1 MEDAMNSF
9 TRRGSLAAGAALV
22 AAGQAV
28 AQGIPAAN
36 TPPPRLTPE
45 PGARLRVLRPARFV
59 EPDEV
64 IFTANTRKFS
74 QATGVEVRV
83 DYVGWDDMPAQT
95 AVAANTGQGPDVI
108 IGFGADPHLYADK
121 VVEVTDIAEYLG
133 AKYGGWYPLAETY
146 GRRFNS
152 RDWLG
157 VPMGGSGSPSL
168 YRISAVRAAGFDGV
182 PSDLGQFLR
191 LCEGLKRGGKPCGFA
206 LSHAPGDAPGYANW
220 LLWSH
225 GGRLLDEQGRVA
237 LESAA
242 TLRALE
248 YSRAM
253 QATMIEGTMGW
264 NGVSNNRAFIGGDLG
279 LTQNGV
285 SVYFA
290 LKNATDA
297 DQRAM
302 AADTDHA
309 EMPRGEA
316 SATPQSGLVLNAMV
330 MRHSRAQQA
339 AKAYITFMMEAE
351 QYDPWLTGSLGYW
364 SQPLRAYGQ
373 SAVWRSD
380 PKIRVFSA
388 TLDTPFHDAYSGPI
402 TAGSAAVAANWVL
415 VDMFARVATGQSS
428 AQDSMREAVRAAQ
441 RHLRRS

>member
-1 MEDAMNSF
+1 MNSF

-316 SATPQSGLVLNAMV
+316 SAAPQSGLVLNAMV

>member
-1 MEDAMNSF
+1 MTQL
-9 TRRGSLAAGAALV
+9 TRRGSMAAAAALIT
-22 AAGQAV
+22 GQASG
-28 AQGIPAAN
+28 QSIPTAAV
-36 TPPPRLTPE
+36 TAPRLTTE
-45 PGARLRVLRPARFV
+45 PGARLRILRPARFV

-64 IFTANTRKFS
+64 IFNANTRRFTER
-74 QATGVEVRV
+74 TGIEVRI

-108 IGFGADPHLYADK
+108 VGFGADPHLYADK
-121 VVEVTDIAEYLG
+121 VIEVTDVADYLG

-157 VPMGGSGSPSL
+157 VPMGGSGSPAL
-168 YRISAVRAAGFDGV
+168 FRTSALRAAGFDAV
-182 PSDLGQFLR
+182 PADLGQFLR
-191 LCEGLKRGGKPCGFA
+191 LCGELKRAGRPCGFA

-225 GGRLLDEQGRVA
+225 GGRMLDEQGRVA
-237 LESAA
+237 LESPA
-242 TLRALE
+242 TLRALD

-253 QATMIEGTMGW
+253 QATMIAGTMGW
-264 NGVSNNRAFIGGDLG
+264 NGVSNNRAFIGGELG

-290 LKNATDA
+290 LKNSADA
-297 DQRAM
+297 EQRA
-302 AADTDHA
+302 AAGDTDHA

-316 SATPQSGLVLNAMV
+316 PATPQSGLVLNAMV
-330 MRHSRAQQA
+330 MRYSRAPQA
-339 AKAYITFMMEAE
+339 AKAWITFMMEAE

-364 SQPLRAYGQ
+364 SQPLRAYAQ
-373 SAVWRSD
+373 SSVWRSD

-388 TLDTPFHDAYSGPI
+388 TLDTPYHDAYTGPI

-415 VDMFARVATGQSS
+415 VDMFARVATGQAT

-441 RHLRRS
+441 RHTRRT

>member
-1 MEDAMNSF
+1 MTRL
-9 TRRGSLAAGAALV
+9 TRRGSLAAGAALMAGQ
-22 AAGQAV
+22 AAGQT
-28 AQGIPAAN
+28 IPTATA
-36 TPPPRLTPE
+36 TPPRLIPE

-64 IFTANTRKFS
+64 IFNANTRKFS
-74 QATGVEVRV
+74 QATGIEVRV

-121 VVEVTDIAEYLG
+121 IVEVTDIAEYLG

-146 GRRFNS
+146 GRRFNT

-157 VPMGGSGSPSL
+157 VPMGGSGSPAL
-168 YRISAVRAAGFDGV
+168 YRQSALSAAGFDAV
-182 PSDLGQFLR
+182 PSDLSQFLR
-191 LCEGLKRGGKPCGFA
+191 LCEALKRQGKPSGFA
-206 LSHAPGDAPGYANW
+206 LSHAPGYAQW

-225 GGRLLDEQGRVA
+225 GAKLFDEQGRIA
-237 LESAA
+237 LESPA

-253 QATMIEGTMGW
+253 QAAMIPGTMGW

-290 LKNATDA
+290 LKNSTEAE
-297 DQRAM
+297 QRAM
-302 AADTDHA
+302 AQDTDHA

-316 SATPQSGLVLNAMV
+316 TAAPQSGLVLNAMV

-339 AKAYITFMMEAE
+339 AKAYITHMMEAE

-364 SQPLRAYGQ
+364 SQPLRAYAQ
-373 SAVWRSD
+373 SAVWQSD

-428 AQDSMREAVRAAQ
+428 APDSMREAVRAAQ
-441 RHLRRS
+441 RHTRRT

>member
-1 MEDAMNSF
+1 MNSF
-9 TRRGSLAAGAALV
+9 TRRGSLAVGAALV

-28 AQGIPAAN
+28 GQGIPAAN

>member
-1 MEDAMNSF
+1 MNSF

>member
-1 MEDAMNSF
+1 MTQL
-9 TRRGSLAAGAALV
+9 TRRGSVAAAAALIT
-22 AAGQAV
+22 GQASG
-28 AQGIPAAN
+28 QSIPTAAV
-36 TPPPRLTPE
+36 TAPRLTTE
-45 PGARLRVLRPARFV
+45 PGARLRILRPARFV

-64 IFTANTRKFS
+64 IFNANTRRFTER
-74 QATGVEVRV
+74 TGIEVRI

-108 IGFGADPHLYADK
+108 VGFGADPHLYADK
-121 VVEVTDIAEYLG
+121 VIEVTDVADYLG

-157 VPMGGSGSPSL
+157 VPMGGSGSPAL
-168 YRISAVRAAGFDGV
+168 FRTSALRAAGFDAV
-182 PSDLGQFLR
+182 PTDLSQFLR
-191 LCEGLKRGGKPCGFA
+191 LCEGLKRAGRPCGFA

-225 GGRLLDEQGRVA
+225 GGRMLDEQGRVA
-237 LESAA
+237 LESPA
-242 TLRALE
+242 TLRALD

-253 QATMIEGTMGW
+253 QATMIAGTMGW
-264 NGVSNNRAFIGGDLG
+264 NGVSNNRAFIGGELG

-290 LKNATDA
+290 LKNSADA
-297 DQRAM
+297 EQRA
-302 AADTDHA
+302 AAGDTDHA

-316 SATPQSGLVLNAMV
+316 PATPQSGLVLNAMV
-330 MRHSRAQQA
+330 MRYSRAPQA
-339 AKAYITFMMEAE
+339 AKAWITFMMEAE

-364 SQPLRAYGQ
+364 SQPLRAYAQ
-373 SAVWRSD
+373 SSVWRSD

-388 TLDTPFHDAYSGPI
+388 TLDTPYHDAYTGPI

-415 VDMFARVATGQSS
+415 VDMFARVATGQAT

-441 RHLRRS
+441 RHTRRT

>member
-1 MEDAMNSF
+1 MTQL
-9 TRRGSLAAGAALV
+9 TRRGSMAAAAALIT
-22 AAGQAV
+22 GQASG
-28 AQGIPAAN
+28 QSIPTAAV
-36 TPPPRLTPE
+36 TAPRLTPE
-45 PGARLRVLRPARFV
+45 PGARLRILRPARFV

-64 IFTANTRKFS
+64 IFNANTRRFTER
-74 QATGVEVRV
+74 TGIEVRI

-108 IGFGADPHLYADK
+108 VGFGADPHLYADK
-121 VVEVTDIAEYLG
+121 VIEVTDVADYLG

-157 VPMGGSGSPSL
+157 VPMGGSGSPAL
-168 YRISAVRAAGFDGV
+168 FRTSALRAAGFDAV
-182 PSDLGQFLR
+182 PADLGQFLR
-191 LCEGLKRGGKPCGFA
+191 LCEGLKRAGRPCGFA

-225 GGRLLDEQGRVA
+225 GGRMLDEQGRVA
-237 LESAA
+237 LESPA
-242 TLRALE
+242 TLRALD

-253 QATMIEGTMGW
+253 QATMIAGTMGW
-264 NGVSNNRAFIGGDLG
+264 NGVSNNRAFIGGELG

-290 LKNATDA
+290 LKNSADA
-297 DQRAM
+297 EQRA
-302 AADTDHA
+302 AAGDTDHA

-316 SATPQSGLVLNAMV
+316 PATPQSGLVLNAMV
-330 MRHSRAQQA
+330 MRYSRAPQA
-339 AKAYITFMMEAE
+339 AKAWITFMMEAE

-364 SQPLRAYGQ
+364 SQPLRAYAQ
-373 SAVWRSD
+373 SSVWRSD

-388 TLDTPFHDAYSGPI
+388 TLDTPYHDAYTGPI

-415 VDMFARVATGQSS
+415 VDMFARVATGQAT

-441 RHLRRS
+441 RHTRRT